1 MEAWIREQRDLER
14 DHRKPVINRRKHC
27 DLHNA
32 KNTPATYI
40 KINMPGVFCVEKHF
54 IELAMAVLML
64 VCFIFCHGKRQKLQ
78 ADL

>member
-1 MEAWIREQRDLER
+1 ML
-14 DHRKPVINRRKHC
+14 KT
-27 DLHNA
+27 L
-32 KNTPATYI
+32 PATYI

-64 VCFIFCHGKRQKLQ
+64 VCFLYSVMGKRQKLQ

>member
-32 KNTPATYI
+32 KNTHGNIYKNKYAG
-40 KINMPGVFCVEKHF
+40 GV
-54 IELAMAVLML
+54 L
-64 VCFIFCHGKRQKLQ
+64 R
-78 ADL
+78 